1 MENFR
6 LETGFYTFSCI
17 GSYVI
22 CLFMFVSSRYAII
35 FVVMKSFA
43 LNPSDEMNINV
54 ELALCES

>member
-17 GSYVI
+17 ASYVI